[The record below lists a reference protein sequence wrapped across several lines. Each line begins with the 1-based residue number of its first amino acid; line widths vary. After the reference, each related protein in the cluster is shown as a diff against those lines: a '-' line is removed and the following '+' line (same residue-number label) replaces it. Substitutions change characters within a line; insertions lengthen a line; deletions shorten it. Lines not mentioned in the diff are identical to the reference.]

1 MQKIKMKKWV
11 KIIGF
16 VVVPLLFAVI
26 VSEYLYR
33 LGDNYQSYNGY
44 VLGIVY
50 AIVAGILSSLFGGK
64 NEKDEK
70 DEKIRQKLGWS
81 AVIMIGSG
89 VGILF
94 TKIIPVPYRW
104 QNLLVI
110 IQIGIIIVFSCGFV
124 MFINQIIWKIKKKR
138 GRLEG

>member
-1 MQKIKMKKWV
+1 MMYAEGENVKIKMKKWV

-104 QNLLVI
+104 LYSLRCYQLCKHMYNLPLK
-110 IQIGIIIVFSCGFV
+110 C
-124 MFINQIIWKIKKKR
+124 KH
-138 GRLEG
+138 